1 MVMLACTRD
10 VMQQEASDEAL
21 MERAQ
26 SGDRE
31 AFAALYVRHRPAL
44 AAFLTR
50 FTGSATLAEDLAQ
63 ESFVRLWEARARFE
77 TRRKFRVWLYV
88 AAKNLALNA
97 LKARQTQ
104 ALPED
109 YVSGEPPRTSLLG
122 EAVAEAL
129 QALPEPQR
137 LVLVLTVYEQFSHK
151 EAAEAL
157 GCTEVSAR
165 VLAFRARQALK
176 KRLAPLL
183 EREYE
188 TESI

>member
-1 MVMLACTRD
+1 MREEV
-10 VMQQEASDEAL
+10 SDAAL
-21 MERAQ
+21 MRQAQ
-26 SGDRE
+26 DGDRE
-31 AFAALYVRHRPAL
+31 AFAVLYVRHRPAL
-44 AAFLTR
+44 TAFLTR
-50 FTGSATLAEDLAQ
+50 FTGSMTLAEDLAQ
-63 ESFVRLWEARARFE
+63 ESFVRIWEARGRFD
-77 TRRKFRVWLYV
+77 TRRAFKVWLYV

-97 LKARQTQ
+97 LKARRTQ
-104 ALPED
+104 ALPEEL
-109 YVSGEPPRTSLLG
+109 VEERGARPSVLA

-137 LVLVLTVYEQFSHK
+137 LVLVLTVYEQFSHR
-151 EAAEAL
+151 EAAEAM
-157 GCTEVSAR
+157 GCTEVAAR